1 MVKFVYCLQS
11 SAENAT
17 KFWSLQKDNSDLYV
31 LTYDRP
37 LPDNTP
43 VAKTIFAPKSTWAE
57 GRNRLTE
64 EALRASANY
73 EYFIFLD
80 DDVSFIRGSFTEFER
95 LIAKYR
101 PKFAMPVMPVCRV
114 YGFVSC
120 EEAQPVRVMDEQ
132 INALHRS
139 VLEDR
144 HAMPLV
150 TEFDR
155 LSWFI
160 ACNIYQYRMLQ
171 RYWRDALQFNELEV
185 LNEGHSVSNA
195 GQVKPGSSYNHNKS
209 VDVEMCAKDYIRKCD
224 GKHISCVTHTSGN
237 IYYKFRRKL
246 VNVAALYKGRAFNRM
261 TARVAAAAFYGIA
274 HCIPIL
280 HAFVMTKWRY
290 R

>member
-11 SAENAT
+11 SAENAM
-17 KFWSLQKDNSDLYV
+17 KFLPLQKGGSDLYV

-37 LPDNTP
+37 LPDDTP
-43 VAKTIFAPKSTWAE
+43 AARTIFMPKSTWAE
-57 GRNRLTE
+57 GRNRLAE
-64 EALRASANY
+64 ETLKASANY

-80 DDVSFIRGSFTEFER
+80 DDVSFIRGDFGEFER
-95 LIAKYR
+95 LIAKHR
-101 PKFAMPVMPVCRV
+101 PKFGMPVMPVCRV
-114 YGFVSC
+114 YGFVSR
-120 EEAQPVRVMDEQ
+120 EEAQVVRVMDEQ

-171 RYWRDALQFNELEV
+171 RYWRDAIQFNNLEV
-185 LNEGHSVSNA
+185 SNTGHSVSN
-195 GQVKPGSSYNHNKS
+195 GGEVKPGSSYNHNKS
-209 VDVEMCAKDYIRKCD
+209 VNVEKCARDYIHGCD
-224 GKHISCVTHTSGN
+224 GRHMSYATHTSGN
-237 IYYKFRRKL
+237 AYYKFRRKL
-246 VNVAALYKGRAFNRM
+246 VNIVDLYKGRAFRRM
-261 TARVAAAAFYGIA
+261 TARTAGAVLYGFA
-274 HCIPIL
+274 HSIPIL
-280 HAFVMTKWRY
+280 HAFVMTKRRY